1 MSDLI
6 NVGALLQVIV
16 TALIAGV
23 LIVTLYALGIVA
35 VSKAPVRARTDGKT
49 EPADGNRALWLG
61 IAGLC
66 FLACAASI
74 VIGVV
79 IMLSKG

>member
-1 MSDLI
+1 MTNLI
-6 NVGALLQVIV
+6 DFGALLQVIV
-16 TALIAGV
+16 TSLVAGV

-49 EPADGNRALWLG
+49 EPAEGNRALWLLV
-61 IAGLC
+61 AGLC
-66 FLACAASI
+66 FLACAVSI
-74 VIGVV
+74 VVGVF